1 MAERIIVA
9 RFAFANIKLEAT
21 SYERGEKQNE
31 SFKSNHDRDGF
42 GQRLKLGCLCTK
54 KRINVHGDDG
64 GFDAYVLEIGF
75 HLRTAL
81 T

>member
-1 MAERIIVA
+1 VWWRKIVA
-9 RFAFANIKLEAT
+9 RFAFANIKLKAT

-42 GQRLKLGCLCTK
+42 GQRLKLGCLCAK
-54 KRINVHGDDG
+54 KRNNVHGDYG
-64 GFDAYVLEIGF
+64 GFDADVLEIGF
-75 HLRTAL
+75 HLRIAL